1 MSWCPVTPW
10 SDVLVHHHCFYCHL
24 LYASAGLMTL
34 AAAKSFGA
42 TSLAITDISPQNIA
56 LAKKMGATEA
66 YCHPRTATP
75 QEIADH
81 LKKMLS
87 PFGPEIIIDCVGFE
101 STVQTAIRSC
111 CMGGKVVVVGM
122 GQDNM
127 TLPMSTVGVH
137 ELDVLGCFRY
147 ANTVSLASCHILA
160 ASLGR
165 WLFPQRLCLS
175 WCCMTPSVF
184 VSHCW
189 CSADMVLPPQ
199 TCRSCSQLT
208 ALAAC

>member
-1 MSWCPVTPW
+1 MQQSAQCMSRSLPAAATDCII
-10 SDVLVHHHCFYCHL
+10 
-24 LYASAGLMTL
+24 AGLMTL

-56 LAKKMGATEA
+56 LAKTMGATEA

-87 PFGPEIIIDCVGFE
+87 PFGPEIVIDCVGFE

-147 ANTVSLASCHILA
+147 ANTVSPPLA
-160 ASLGR
+160 
-165 WLFPQRLCLS
+165 
-175 WCCMTPSVF
+175 M
-184 VSHCW
+184 SHEL
-189 CSADMVLPPQ
+189 VLLDRPFAV
-199 TCRSCSQLT
+199 LVV
-208 ALAAC
+208 LV

>member
-1 MSWCPVTPW
+1 
-10 SDVLVHHHCFYCHL
+10 
-24 LYASAGLMTL
+24 MTL

-147 ANTVSLASCHILA
+147 ANTVSLVPYHISADSLA
-160 ASLGR
+160 RGSLT
-165 WLFPQRLCLS
+165 WCLCLS
-175 WCCMTPSVF
+175 LWLYSYCLHIASLLCAADIVSRHAQSQHAQLCCQV
-184 VSHCW
+184 V
-189 CSADMVLPPQ
+189 Q
-199 TCRSCSQLT
+199 T
-208 ALAAC
+208 

>member
-1 MSWCPVTPW
+1 
-10 SDVLVHHHCFYCHL
+10 
-24 LYASAGLMTL
+24 MTL

-56 LAKKMGATEA
+56 LAKTMGATEA

-87 PFGPEIIIDCVGFE
+87 PFGPEIVIDCVGFE

-147 ANTVSLASCHILA
+147 ANTVSPALIMPQELVMLHHWCWAVCCTCLYSAGRVDSYGFKTNSIISFVILA
-160 ASLGR
+160 
-165 WLFPQRLCLS
+165 
-175 WCCMTPSVF
+175 
-184 VSHCW
+184 
-189 CSADMVLPPQ
+189 
-199 TCRSCSQLT
+199 
-208 ALAAC
+208 

>member
-1 MSWCPVTPW
+1 MLLLQSSYSLASLPCKPSGIHTSAIKTLFIGLADAMLVSFWYVF
-10 SDVLVHHHCFYCHL
+10 SDWVPHT
-24 LYASAGLMTL
+24 GLMTL

-75 QEIADH
+75 QEIADY

-87 PFGPEIIIDCVGFE
+87 PYGPEIIIDCVGFE

-147 ANTVSLASCHILA
+147 ANTVSSFD
-160 ASLGR
+160 LGSP
-165 WLFPQRLCLS
+165 L
-175 WCCMTPSVF
+175 
-184 VSHCW
+184 
-189 CSADMVLPPQ
+189 
-199 TCRSCSQLT
+199 
-208 ALAAC
+208 

>member
-1 MSWCPVTPW
+1 
-10 SDVLVHHHCFYCHL
+10 
-24 LYASAGLMTL
+24 MTL

-42 TSLAITDISPQNIA
+42 TSLTITDISPQNIA
-56 LAKKMGATEA
+56 LAKKMGATNA

-75 QEIADH
+75 QEIADY

-87 PFGPEIIIDCVGFE
+87 PYGPEIVIDCVGFE
-101 STVQTAIRSC
+101 STVQTAVRSC

-147 ANTVSLASCHILA
+147 ANTVSYFGFAPSPESCPCPRHLVA
-160 ASLGR
+160 APLSQSPSLHPFTHNEIAGTVYLPVSISRTVCTPVQLSFQHESDLCHTGR
-165 WLFPQRLCLS
+165 
-175 WCCMTPSVF
+175 
-184 VSHCW
+184 
-189 CSADMVLPPQ
+189 
-199 TCRSCSQLT
+199 
-208 ALAAC
+208 

>member
-1 MSWCPVTPW
+1 
-10 SDVLVHHHCFYCHL
+10 
-24 LYASAGLMTL
+24 MTL

-147 ANTVSLASCHILA
+147 ANTVSRVPYHISVDFFA
-160 ASLGR
+160 NRSLT
-165 WLFPQRLCLS
+165 WCLCLS
-175 WCCMTPSVF
+175 
-184 VSHCW
+184 
-189 CSADMVLPPQ
+189 L
-199 TCRSCSQLT
+199 
-208 ALAAC
+208 